1 MNKTEFQSR
10 LFRLCERALRRL
22 CGRAAILPS
31 SYLLEAKDLQKTS
44 NHPSCG
50 GGFADVYEGLY
61 NEGKVAL
68 KVLRYFG
75 AVDVK
80 KMEKARVLT

>member
-10 LFRLCERALRRL
+10 LSRLCERALRRL

-80 KMEKARVLT
+80 KLEKARVLT